1 MKKRA
6 SNILPAVAALTPAKP
21 RRGKRW
27 AENPTGAPIVKS
39 ITYAPIGEAQA
50 QAAADV
56 YAILFAPRQPAHA
69 QN

>member
-1 MKKRA
+1 MKRA
-6 SNILPAVAALTPAKP
+6 AILPAVAALVPPKR

-27 AENPTGAPIVKS
+27 AGNPTGAPVVKS
-39 ITYAPIGEAQA
+39 ITYAPIGEVQA

-69 QN
+69 QS